1 MRWRR
6 KRWKRARRWGCA
18 RTNAPRD
25 SPRLFAEKYAAINI
39 MRVSES
45 SARARCH
52 YGGWLNGIWNRR
64 PLTRFRVATHPWG
77 RERISTSWNLLRL
90 YNPFRAN
97 APEPV
102 RDFESCDRPIVVSRV
117 SLSSQ
122 PNPRRS
128 RSRLLFLQTTAA
140 FRRTH
145 EFKELESIL
154 YIERRRSSM

>member
-1 MRWRR
+1 M
-6 KRWKRARRWGCA
+6 RARFRIT
-18 RTNAPRD
+18 TNALRD
-25 SPRLFAEKYAAINI
+25 SPRLFAEKYVAINI

-64 PLTRFRVATHPWG
+64 ALTRLRVAPA
-77 RERISTSWNLLRL
+77 REDAHGSQRAGTSSRL

-102 RDFESCDRPIVVSRV
+102 RDFKSCDRPIAVSRV
-117 SLSSQ
+117 SLSSK

-128 RSRLLFLQTTAA
+128 RSRLLFLQTIAA
-140 FRRTH
+140 FCREWHTSS
-145 EFKELESIL
+145 KNWKVL
-154 YIERRRSSM
+154 YIERRRSSMWRVI